1 MIDYKKYSL
10 TQLSDFLHDA
20 MSTESSAQ
28 EIYDVIKGVVEENY
42 LVYTKSANQA
52 RELLD
57 LLHGHRPIDLDFFD
71 KNDEFFKTDKLK
83 KWILPVQ
90 QKIEDGVDDYYIQFP
105 DDLLEEANLKEGD
118 QIEWI
123 PQNNNSYIIQKVEVK
138 N

>member
-1 MIDYKKYSL
+1 MN
-10 TQLSDFLHDA
+10 
-20 MSTESSAQ
+20 TESSAQ

-57 LLHGHRPIDLDFFD
+57 LLHGHRPIDLDFFAKD
-71 KNDEFFKTDKLK
+71 DEFFKTDKLK

-123 PQNNNSYIIQKVEVK
+123 PQNDNSYIIQKVEVK